1 MQRQVVCLLVK
12 ATILHQL
19 DFEKLRILK
28 ESHYASIYDMDDVD
42 ITYFNELGKYTE
54 ADLIELSGLRLHI
67 KLLQSNKHLV
77 KEV

>member
-1 MQRQVVCLLVK
+1 MPRQVVCLLVQV
-12 ATILHQL
+12 TILQL
-19 DFEKLRILK
+19 LDLKKIRIPQ
-28 ESHYASIYDMDDVD
+28 ESHYASIYDMDDVE

-54 ADLIELSGLRLHI
+54 AGLIELAGLRLHI